1 MGDSLATLVAAPPAT
16 APRKHS
22 VLNSSFPVLV
32 PEFARLSALTAAFEL
47 KPTSQGSGVANNE
60 QTIKDIT
67 NELKALRTQD
77 GGSPETKEVSHNTLK
92 RPAPFEADNPRPSK
106 VLLDEN
112 KTLTGNAD
120 VTNISSKNALVDL
133 FYDIGEGTPHS
144 QLDEVLHA
152 AWKEDALLTL
162 KIMFNARSIHLGK
175 SSRKVAYSALGW
187 LAVHHPKTFLANLS
201 WLVRPVIA
209 KKPSKPGIDAHNA
222 DDDFEIITVDNGTTT
237 STVPNEAHD
246 VCNGTSHGY
255 WKDLLNLVVFAANDQ
270 LKVDGDFDSLLN
282 QKPDDSNSGKRKR
295 WENDQD
301 TARELRRK
309 KNKDQNERVQHKLNS
324 YPFYRALHVK
334 VTQLFIDQLKTDKAV
349 LDSGKHGDLRKL
361 SLAAKWAPTFG
372 EFHDKHTFI
381 LSSIAEALFPDPA
394 LHCPDASNRELYL
407 RHVRELYRKQYAS
420 PLRKALEVVERDI
433 VAGMF
438 GNIDYSHVPSMAMN
452 RYTDLFI
459 HKDEERFTN
468 YINKVTDG
476 TAAISGATLL
486 PSTLVQKAFETQLES
501 GVPLRKGNIGK
512 GKAGALQR
520 ELQRK
525 VVDGQW
531 RTLVKSV
538 SDAGA
543 LQSSI
548 AVCDVS
554 GSMTYPMF
562 RDGSKPMDSAIGL
575 SLLIASV
582 TTGPFGG
589 NIITFS
595 AYPRLVSFNEDN
607 KLDKLCSVV
616 GHVRGM
622 DWGMNTDLVLVF
634 ERLLETAQLEKI
646 PQAEMVKQVFVFS
659 DMQFDSAMNPQDWS
673 SSFDRI
679 KRAYTDAG
687 YDMPKLIFWNLAG
700 QTSKPVT
707 MDDQNVALVSGYSH
721 GMLKAF
727 LETGALYGE
736 EEIVEEIVVGEDGM
750 VEVKNKEKIDPL
762 IVEKNADG
770 HKAYSMQEVID

>member
-1 MGDSLATLVAAPPAT
+1 MGDRLAALVAAPLAT
-16 APRKHS
+16 VPRRHS

-32 PEFARLSALTAAFEL
+32 PEFATLSALTAASEL
-47 KPTSQGSGVANNE
+47 KTTTGTSGVAAN
-60 QTIKDIT
+60 QQSLKDIT
-67 NELKALRTQD
+67 NELQTLRTQD
-77 GGSPETKEVSHNTLK
+77 EGSPQTKEVSHNSLK
-92 RPAPFEADNPRPSK
+92 RSAPFEADNPRPSK
-106 VLLDEN
+106 ALFDEN
-112 KTLTGNAD
+112 KTLTDNTD

-133 FYDIGEGTPHS
+133 FYDIGEGTSHS
-144 QLDEVLHA
+144 QLSEVLTS

-162 KIMFNARSIHLGK
+162 KIIFNARSIHLGK
-175 SSRKVAYSALGW
+175 SSRKAAYSALGW
-187 LAVHHPKTFLANLS
+187 LAVHHPRTFLESLP

-209 KKPSKPGIDAHNA
+209 KKPSKPDPDHDA
-222 DDDFEIITVDNGTTT
+222 DDDFEMITVDNSTTT

-246 VCNGTSHGY
+246 VRNGTSHGY
-255 WKDLLNLVVFAANDQ
+255 WKDLLNLVVFAVNDQ

-309 KNKDQNERVQHKLNS
+309 KNKDQNERVQHKLDTD
-324 YPFYRALHVK
+324 PFYRALHVK
-334 VTQLFIDQLKTDKAV
+334 VTQLIVDQLKTDRAL
-349 LDSGKHGDLRKL
+349 LDSGKRGGLQL

-420 PLRKALEVVERDI
+420 PLRKALDVVERDI
-433 VAGMF
+433 VAGTL
-438 GNIDYSHVPSMAMN
+438 GNIDYSHVPSMAMD
-452 RYTDLFI
+452 RYTNLFI
-459 HKDEERFTN
+459 RKDEERFTK
-468 YINKVTDG
+468 YINNVTDG

-486 PSTLVQKAFETQLES
+486 PSTLVQKAFKTQLES
-501 GVPLRKGNIGK
+501 GVPLRKGEIGK
-512 GKAGALQR
+512 GKGCALQR

-531 RTLVKSV
+531 RTLVKSI

-554 GSMTYPMF
+554 GSMCWPEF
-562 RDGSKPMDSAIGL
+562 RDGSSPMDSAIGL

-595 AYPRLVSFNEDN
+595 ASPRLVSFNEDN

-616 GHVRGM
+616 GCVRGM

-646 PQAEMVKQVFVFS
+646 LQTEMVKQVFVFS
-659 DMQFDSAMNPQDWS
+659 DMQFDSAVDPQDWS

-727 LETGALYGE
+727 LETGALDGE
-736 EEIVEEIVVGEDGM
+736 EEIVEETIVGEDGM
-750 VEVKNKEKIDPL
+750 VEVKKEEKIDPL
-762 IVEKNADG
+762 SVVKKAVG
-770 HKAYSMQEVID
+770 HKAYSMLEVID